1 MKAARDEAKDLPD
14 DVRRERAATLAA
26 RAAELMGVDACG
38 GDDTSDSDSSAG

>member
-26 RAAELMGVDACG
+26 RAAELMGVDESGCG
-38 GDDTSDSDSSAG
+38 ETSDSD